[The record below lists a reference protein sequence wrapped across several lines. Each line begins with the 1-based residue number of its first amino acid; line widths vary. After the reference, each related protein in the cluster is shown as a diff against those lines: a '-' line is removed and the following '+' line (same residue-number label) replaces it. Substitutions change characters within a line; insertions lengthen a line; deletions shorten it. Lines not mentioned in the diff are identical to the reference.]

1 MSNEA
6 QMLSS
11 GMVPE
16 QTRELLHLY
25 EAVCGKLEK
34 LTGTF
39 GVDMDSELA
48 AVKDEFAKLPQI
60 PEEFAEIMN
69 KRFADAE
76 KKLMAFKDEIDSRNR
91 ELAELLRTADAVI
104 SAGELA
110 TVKEVETVCKKLE
123 SFNAAYPSEA
133 AAEKI
138 SCLAPVLEALRA
150 EQAA

>member
-11 GMVPE
+11 GMVPD
-16 QTRELLHLY
+16 QTKELLHLY
-25 EAVCGKLEK
+25 EAMCDEVEK

-39 GVDMDSELA
+39 GVDMDAELL
-48 AVKDEFAKLPQI
+48 KIKERYSKLPQI

-69 KRFADAE
+69 KRFAESE
-76 KKLMAFKDEIDSRNR
+76 KKLMAFKEEIESRNR
-91 ELAELLRTADAVI
+91 ELAGLLKTADAVI

-110 TVKEVETVCKKLE
+110 TVKEVESVCKKLE
-123 SFNAAYPSEA
+123 AFNANYPSDT

-138 SCLAPVLEALRA
+138 ALLAPQLIILCGIA
-150 EQAA
+150 